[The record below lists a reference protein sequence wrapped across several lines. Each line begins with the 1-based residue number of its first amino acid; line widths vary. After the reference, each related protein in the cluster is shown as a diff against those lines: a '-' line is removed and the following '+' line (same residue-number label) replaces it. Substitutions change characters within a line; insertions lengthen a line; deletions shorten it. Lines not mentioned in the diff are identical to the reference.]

1 MIRPQSAWVV
11 NFFGLSHGSLSD
23 YIGTTSGVFTPCDET
38 NGSPFDCHRNVDNL
52 FWQLQRQGR
61 SDWRQWMQSMPE
73 PCRRGVYLGV
83 AEHRKLLQ
91 RQPQPR
97 RVLRQHRGDY
107 SHPSA
112 YCQERVIPAGT
123 LEPENW
129 SVFEQALD
137 TGQVRGF
144 KSDHPEQLVENGHS
158 VCVDDKNGG
167 FSRPKSVDQWDDYLS
182 RAVPRIMNSPAFGR
196 NGVLVIVFDE
206 GYGSKMQSGGRVM
219 FAVLGQRVVPGT
231 YGTKPTGSSGNP
243 NLYSLLQMLE
253 DGYRLP
259 RLGFAGSAV
268 RWRISGNNAVAL
280 ASPDVEF
287 RTAALNTPPAT
298 RFIDCGLRDR
308 RRGRLRSVRPFVH
321 LCRPR

>member
-1 MIRPQSAWVV
+1 LHWASGSGAFAQVPNPHDGPVFLIVGENLDYQAITESAAPFITQVIRPQSAWVV

-23 YIGTTSGVFTPCDET
+23 YIGMTSGVFTPCDEA

-73 PCRRGVYLGV
+73 PCRLAYISGSPSTGNYFSVNHSPAVYYDNIV
-83 AEHRKLLQ
+83 
-91 RQPQPR
+91 
-97 RVLRQHRGDY
+97 GDY

-144 KSDHPEQLVENGHS
+144 NLIIPNNCENGHS

-268 RWRISGNNAVAL
+268 PL
-280 ASPDVEF
+280 ANF
-287 RTAALNTPPAT
+287 WK
-298 RFIDCGLRDR
+298 
-308 RRGRLRSVRPFVH
+308 
-321 LCRPR
+321 